1 MITHFFDLFTAMH
14 PLLGNNYPVLG
25 GVEIL
30 VDNSANIELVA
41 LIIIAELAA
50 LAYFTGGP
58 GV

>member
-1 MITHFFDLFTAMH
+1 MH